1 MTEEIKSF
9 GEETVDRLNTDTS
22 PYFKPFK
29 YVGGIMLV
37 GGIAIEIV
45 GLFTPAMPVAIVG
58 LSGKLI
64 TVGGLL
70 FGGSALTKD
79 PKSEKA
85 TDKPTLFGTLKNLIM
100 K

>member
-1 MTEEIKSF
+1 MEELKSF
-9 GEETVDRLNTDTS
+9 TKETVDRLNTETS

-29 YVGGIMLV
+29 YAGGIMLV

-45 GLFTPAMPVAIVG
+45 GLFTLAMPVAIIG

-70 FGGSALTKD
+70 FGGSALTKN
-79 PKSEKA
+79 PNAEKA
-85 TDKPTLFGTLKNLIM
+85 TEKITILGTLKNLIL